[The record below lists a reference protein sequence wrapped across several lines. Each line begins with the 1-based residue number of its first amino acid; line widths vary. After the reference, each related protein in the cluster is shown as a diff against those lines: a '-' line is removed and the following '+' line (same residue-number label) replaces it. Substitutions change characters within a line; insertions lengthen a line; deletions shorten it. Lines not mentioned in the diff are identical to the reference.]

1 MNHHL
6 QSSATSTPPVFP
18 SRPRLVLRVGF
29 AGSQRL
35 VTDQELDAQTLPD
48 DEMARTQEQAN
59 RVAARAERRRLERAL
74 PHVLEALG
82 HTLAAIAPRA
92 SVTQVRES
100 RVDGFYSSQ
109 CPLLRLV
116 TGLCEGADA
125 LAAQLLD
132 RVNIATDSNDTCGA
146 NARCLETELAA
157 VIPFAVETYRRSR
170 PDSFQGEFDRQLA
183 SCAWVLELDG
193 IYEKPVSDTT
203 EAKKRRARVYRAQS
217 SFLLRQSD
225 ILIAAANPDRPSKPG
240 GTLETVR
247 EALAFGLPIVFIHTG
262 LDDDNV
268 FLIDP
273 LDDMYS
279 ILTESPQSRSDW
291 KSMLRAWVTE
301 ITVAPDAERNPGE
314 SSQEQ
319 AIQHGAKLLAEF
331 FDHPELPPRDA
342 RGQRRNGCREWAWSW
357 FEKRFRPKV
366 SITSDPPLAP
376 FSIFRKRATDLNAHY
391 SGQYRGAFLLNYSL
405 AIVAVVLAAFSLTLL
420 GVANQSSHVTLAST
434 APTAWLLP
442 VLLLLAAVKLGI
454 VAFIASNTRRA
465 NRDRWNDRAV
475 DYRYL
480 AERLRGMYYLPLAGC
495 HQPPAAAPP
504 QFASRVVR
512 QSAMDWLFDAIVRA
526 ISPADMPHAHAKTI
540 PAHNGK
546 GTVTVRKLVTLD
558 PRKTAAQVRDAWIG
572 EQAKYHDRNART
584 MHAMHHRM
592 EQIATLLSWSVIA
605 VVGFDLLLI
614 GGKILHWLPES
625 CVPFAKAATPWMIF
639 ISAVLPAA
647 VAALGG
653 IRFQSECQ
661 RLAERSA
668 VMRTM
673 LAGRGLRESPSPGGR
688 WELADTL
695 VQRLDT
701 LAQSPATD
709 PGSAAH
715 EVLRLTERVAN
726 DFVQEAAEWSVLY
739 AKEVS
744 DPG

>member
-74 PHVLEALG
+74 SHVLEALG

-247 EALAFGLPIVFIHTG
+247 EALAFGLPIAIGGTTAPWTIATLPSVCAECTTCHWPAAT
-262 LDDDNV
+262 
-268 FLIDP
+268 
-273 LDDMYS
+273 
-279 ILTESPQSRSDW
+279 SR
-291 KSMLRAWVTE
+291 
-301 ITVAPDAERNPGE
+301 
-314 SSQEQ
+314 
-319 AIQHGAKLLAEF
+319 
-331 FDHPELPPRDA
+331 LPPRRHSSRPESSA
-342 RGQRRNGCREWAWSW
+342 RAPWTGCSTRSSAPSLPPTCPMRTQRRYQPTTARE
-357 FEKRFRPKV
+357 R
-366 SITSDPPLAP
+366 
-376 FSIFRKRATDLNAHY
+376 
-391 SGQYRGAFLLNYSL
+391 
-405 AIVAVVLAAFSLTLL
+405 
-420 GVANQSSHVTLAST
+420 
-434 APTAWLLP
+434 
-442 VLLLLAAVKLGI
+442 
-454 VAFIASNTRRA
+454 
-465 NRDRWNDRAV
+465 
-475 DYRYL
+475 
-480 AERLRGMYYLPLAGC
+480 
-495 HQPPAAAPP
+495 
-504 QFASRVVR
+504 
-512 QSAMDWLFDAIVRA
+512 
-526 ISPADMPHAHAKTI
+526 
-540 PAHNGK
+540 
-546 GTVTVRKLVTLD
+546 
-558 PRKTAAQVRDAWIG
+558 
-572 EQAKYHDRNART
+572 
-584 MHAMHHRM
+584 
-592 EQIATLLSWSVIA
+592 
-605 VVGFDLLLI
+605 
-614 GGKILHWLPES
+614 
-625 CVPFAKAATPWMIF
+625 
-639 ISAVLPAA
+639 
-647 VAALGG
+647 
-653 IRFQSECQ
+653 
-661 RLAERSA
+661 
-668 VMRTM
+668 
-673 LAGRGLRESPSPGGR
+673 
-688 WELADTL
+688 
-695 VQRLDT
+695 
-701 LAQSPATD
+701 
-709 PGSAAH
+709 
-715 EVLRLTERVAN
+715 
-726 DFVQEAAEWSVLY
+726 
-739 AKEVS
+739 
-744 DPG
+744 